1 MSSPLYL
8 ALLFLGIFGLLIIFT
23 QLLHRVFK
31 VDSEASRKFLHI
43 SGGILS
49 LFFYRFFQ
57 SHWWVL
63 LLCLIAFLVL
73 LSTYIY
79 RMLPGIHKTTRLS
92 FGSILFPIPVYLCFL
107 AAIKLHNSGLFY
119 LPTCILTICDP
130 IAEWGGKKW
139 GHKSISFFSKQKTL
153 AGSMCFAASLF
164 LISLIWFCVLS
175 SNSLTKALSISLVL
189 AIVVTLV
196 ELISLRGLDNLSIPI
211 SALVLLILFLG

>member
-1 MSSPLYL
+1 MSSALYL
-8 ALLFLGIFGLLIIFT
+8 ALLFIGIFGLLIIFT
-23 QLLHRVFK
+23 QLLHQTFK
-31 VDSEASRKFLHI
+31 VDSEASRRFLHI